1 MFQVDCVGYQN
12 LNTRYH
18 PIPDHTFESE
28 TDGQD
33 GLCPNCL
40 QKLRELWLNNLL
52 EPRHKAM
59 TFDSFNVEKN
69 KTVYD
74 KALKYAKSDN
84 GSLVMWGKRYGTGK
98 THLAIAIAKYTIENW
113 PMTSFNYPL
122 KCPVE
127 FATESDLLD
136 SIRAT
141 FNGNEGSEHEIIDG
155 LANSKLL
162 IYDDVGKVTPQNTDF
177 LHRISFL
184 LIDRIYRKC
193 GRLVLTSNL
202 GMAELSLHLGEACV
216 SRLHEM
222 GEIVEVKGL
231 DYRLTSPT
239 TPSKPRY
246 S

>member
-1 MFQVDCVGYQN
+1 MFQVNCIGYQN
-12 LNTRYH
+12 LNTRYR

-28 TDGQD
+28 TDGQN
-33 GLCPNCL
+33 GLCPDCL
-40 QKLRELWLNNLL
+40 QKLRESWLNRLL
-52 EPRHKAM
+52 EPRHRTM
-59 TFDSFNVEKN
+59 TFDSFEAERN
-69 KTVYD
+69 KVAHD
-74 KALKYAKSDN
+74 KALKYAESDN

-98 THLAIAIAKYTIENW
+98 THLAIAIARYTIENW
-113 PMTSFNYPL
+113 LMTAFSYPL
-122 KCPVE
+122 KCPVQ

-141 FNGNEGSEHEIIDG
+141 FNGSEGSEHKIIDE

-202 GMAELSLHLGEACV
+202 GMAELSLHLGESCV

-222 GEIVEVKGL
+222 GDIIEVKGT
-231 DYRLTSPT
+231 DYRL
-239 TPSKPRY
+239 KP
-246 S
+246 